1 MINPIKQ
8 LDFLEKQSKSSASI
22 MMILSYTGLAIG
34 FLFTYAST
42 MDIIIKDKV
51 LFGLGGAIVLV
62 SLFCLLML
70 FKATYKLETL
80 SRHQEL
86 VTDTIQ
92 MLKDELDLYMKLIE
106 YNEKA
111 IKYNEKH
118 REPKM
123 QILTY
128 GDLTNSVELHFDTRS
143 SLFKKS

>member
-1 MINPIKQ
+1 MINPIEQ
-8 LDFLEKQSKSSASI
+8 LEFLEKQSKSSAGI
-22 MMILSYTGLAIG
+22 MMILCYTGLAIG
-34 FLFTYAST
+34 FLFMYAST

-70 FKATYKLETL
+70 FKETYRWEHL

-92 MLKDELDLYMKLIE
+92 MLKDELDLSKKLIE

-111 IKYNEKH
+111 IKYNENH
-118 REPKM
+118 EEPKM

-128 GDLTNSVELHFDTRS
+128 ADLANSVELHFDTRS
-143 SLFKKS
+143 SLFKKP